1 MGRTQPSLGL
11 APPAQ
16 RKDARA
22 KAARLTAHKTIPALL
37 ASSSRARKGVEGS
50 TLIVD
55 SPFSDSGVTS
65 KKESR
70 KTSRNS
76 GDDQGN
82 NKVKVRI
89 VVDDTL
95 AVARAMSHQSAEA
108 GTDTAEGGKPSS
120 SRPKRN
126 VAVLNMAS
134 PLLPGGGFLN
144 GATAQEETLCNRTTL
159 YPALRDE
166 FYRLPE
172 VGAIWTEDVMVF
184 RDESGKDLNKGE
196 RWWID
201 VISAGMLRFPDVEE
215 AEEEEAEEEEGEEHE
230 EQKKYANPKD
240 RTTAIERIR
249 CVMEI
254 LGSKG
259 VEKCVLGA
267 WGCGAYGNP
276 VPEIARAFKKV
287 IWGGEVKGGRKSG
300 KGVVC
305 WGEEVKGGR
314 KTGKGGDCWGGL
326 REVAFA
332 IKEGKTASEFAKHF
346 GVEVALEKRPTPGEQ
361 EETNEADERAA
372 ETIRD
377 LEDKI
382 RELDLRINLSKN
394 PALKAPL
401 ETIRADLRSQ
411 LALKQSSATANSD
424 NLDEK
429 DDESQSEDDTKSEWD

>member
-215 AEEEEAEEEEGEEHE
+215 AEEEEEEGEEHE
-230 EQKKYANPKD
+230 EPKKYANPKD

-287 IWGGEVKGGRKSG
+287 IWGGEVKGD
-300 KGVVC
+300 
-305 WGEEVKGGR
+305 R
-314 KTGKGGDCWGGL
+314 KTGKGGVCWGSL

-361 EETNEADERAA
+361 EETNEADEGAA

>member
-1 MGRTQPSLGL
+1 
-11 APPAQ
+11 
-16 RKDARA
+16 
-22 KAARLTAHKTIPALL
+22 LTAHKTIPALL

-55 SPFSDSGVTS
+55 SPFSDSEVIR

-70 KTSRNS
+70 KTFRNS

-82 NKVKVRI
+82 NRVKVRI

-108 GTDTAEGGKPSS
+108 GTDTDGGGKPSSSSSSS

-184 RDESGKDLNKGE
+184 RNESGKDLNKGE

-201 VISAGMLRFPDVEE
+201 VISAGMLRFPDVE
-215 AEEEEAEEEEGEEHE
+215 AEEEEEEEEGEEHE
-230 EQKKYANPKD
+230 EPKKYANPKD
-240 RTTAIERIR
+240 RTTAIEKIR

-254 LGSKG
+254 LRSKG
-259 VEKCVLGA
+259 VENCVLGA

-287 IWGGEVKGGRKSG
+287 IWGGEVKGGRK
-300 KGVVC
+300 
-305 WGEEVKGGR
+305 
-314 KTGKGGDCWGGL
+314 TGKGGVCWGSL

-346 GVEVALEKRPTPGEQ
+346 GDEVALEKRPTPDEQ
-361 EETNEADERAA
+361 EETNEEDERAA
-372 ETIRD
+372 ETLRD

-424 NLDEK
+424 NLDEE
-429 DDESQSEDDTKSEWD
+429 DDESQSEDDTKSE

>member
-95 AVARAMSHQSAEA
+95 AVARAMSHQTAEA

-215 AEEEEAEEEEGEEHE
+215 AEEEEEEGEEHE
-230 EQKKYANPKD
+230 EPKKYANPKD

-287 IWGGEVKGGRKSG
+287 IWGGEVKGGRK
-300 KGVVC
+300 
-305 WGEEVKGGR
+305 
-314 KTGKGGDCWGGL
+314 TGKGGVCWGSL

-361 EETNEADERAA
+361 EQTNEEDERAA

-401 ETIRADLRSQ
+401 DTIRADLRSQ

-424 NLDEK
+424 NLHEE

>member
-37 ASSSRARKGVEGS
+37 ASSSRARKGAEGS
-50 TLIVD
+50 TLIVG
-55 SPFSDSGVTS
+55 SHFSDSEVTR

-82 NKVKVRI
+82 NRVKVRI

-108 GTDTAEGGKPSS
+108 GTDTDAGGKPSSSSSSSS

-159 YPALRDE
+159 YPSLRDE

-184 RDESGKDLNKGE
+184 RDESGRDLNKGE

-201 VISAGMLRFPDVEE
+201 VISAGMLRFPDVE
-215 AEEEEAEEEEGEEHE
+215 ADEEEEGEEHE

-240 RTTAIERIR
+240 RHNAIEKIR

-254 LGSKG
+254 LRSKG

-276 VPEIARAFKKV
+276 VPEMARAFKKV
-287 IWGGEVKGGRKSG
+287 IWGGEVKGGRK
-300 KGVVC
+300 
-305 WGEEVKGGR
+305 
-314 KTGKGGDCWGGL
+314 TGKGGVCWGSL

-361 EETNEADERAA
+361 EETNEVDERAA
-372 ETIRD
+372 ETLRD

-411 LALKQSSATANSD
+411 LALQQSSATANSD
-424 NLDEK
+424 RLDEE
-429 DDESQSEDDTKSEWD
+429 DDESQ

>member
-1 MGRTQPSLGL
+1 
-11 APPAQ
+11 
-16 RKDARA
+16 
-22 KAARLTAHKTIPALL
+22 
-37 ASSSRARKGVEGS
+37 VEGS

-55 SPFSDSGVTS
+55 SPFSDSGVTQ
-65 KKESR
+65 KRESR

-76 GDDQGN
+76 GDDQGKN
-82 NKVKVRI
+82 RVKVRI

-108 GTDTAEGGKPSS
+108 GTDTDEGGKPSSSSSSS

-134 PLLPGGGFLN
+134 PLLPGGGFFN

-201 VISAGMLRFPDVEE
+201 VISAGMLRFPDVE
-215 AEEEEAEEEEGEEHE
+215 AEGEEEGEEHE
-230 EQKKYANPKD
+230 KQKKYANPKD
-240 RTTAIERIR
+240 RHMAIEKIR

-254 LGSKG
+254 LESKG

-287 IWGGEVKGGRKSG
+287 IWGGEVKGGRKTG
-300 KGVVC
+300 MGGVC
-305 WGEEVKGGR
+305 WGS
-314 KTGKGGDCWGGL
+314 L

-346 GVEVALEKRPTPGEQ
+346 GVEVALEKRPTLDQQ
-361 EETNEADERAA
+361 EETNEEDERAA
-372 ETIRD
+372 ETRRD

-382 RELDLRINLSKN
+382 RELDLRINLSNN

-424 NLDEK
+424 SLDEE
-429 DDESQSEDDTKSEWD
+429 DDESQTEDDTKSE

>member
-37 ASSSRARKGVEGS
+37 ASSARARKGVEGS

-55 SPFSDSGVTS
+55 SPIPGGEVGE
-65 KKESR
+65 KESG
-70 KTSRNS
+70 K
-76 GDDQGN
+76 QGN
-82 NKVKVRI
+82 NGDDHGDRVKVRI

-95 AVARAMSHQSAEA
+95 AVARAMSQTAEA
-108 GTDTAEGGKPSS
+108 GTDEGKSS

-126 VAVLNMAS
+126 VTVLNMAS

-144 GATAQEETLCNRTTL
+144 GATAQEESLCNGTTL

-184 RDESGKDLNKGE
+184 RDESGKDLSKRE
-196 RWWID
+196 RWWVD
-201 VISAGMLRFPDVEE
+201 VISAGMLRFPDVER
-215 AEEEEAEEEEGEEHE
+215 EHE
-230 EQKKYANPKD
+230 EQKYTSSKD
-240 RTTAIERIR
+240 RHTAIEKIR

-254 LGSKG
+254 LKSKG

-287 IWGGEVKGGRKSG
+287 ILGEAK
-300 KGVVC
+300 
-305 WGEEVKGGR
+305 GR
-314 KTGKGGDCWGGL
+314 KTGKGVCWGSL
-326 REVAFA
+326 KEVAFA
-332 IKEGKTASEFAKHF
+332 IKDGKMALEFGKHF
-346 GVEVALEKRPTPGEQ
+346 GVEVELEKKPTFDEQ
-361 EETNEADERAA
+361 EETNEEEERAA
-372 ETIRD
+372 ETLRH

-382 RELDLRINLSKN
+382 RELDLRISRSKN

-401 ETIRADLRSQ
+401 ETIRADLEHQ

-424 NLDEK
+424 SLDEE
-429 DDESQSEDDTKSEWD
+429 DSESQNEDGTESE